1 MPRRA
6 HENASVLSGSRQETI
21 RSRRLYAL
29 ASWIAILIA
38 ALVLVLPLGSQYRQQ
53 ERNDRLF
60 AAIRADDAS
69 AVTALLDAGAEATAH
84 DRVPSAS
91 FRDFLLAKLSGHTLP
106 EGPSTLSVAL
116 ALALRTHMHGPYPV
130 IHVLLTHHA
139 DVKAEYIGDPPD
151 SSTAATFKGYPLIIM
166 AANMEDMTCA
176 RDLAAQGADVDA
188 FDSAG
193 RTALMYAAMDRRIAV
208 VKVLLELKAKVDLK
222 DSSGWSALD
231 FARQHYGSGDH
242 GKEEAQDRRDRSE
255 VIRLLTSGRPE

>member
-1 MPRRA
+1 MPRRS
-6 HENASVLSGSRQETI
+6 HENASVLSGSRQEST
-21 RSRRLYAL
+21 RSRRLS
-29 ASWIAILIA
+29 ASVPWIAILIA

-69 AVTALLDAGAEATAH
+69 AVTALLNAGAEAAAH

-91 FRDFLLAKLSGHTLP
+91 FRDFLFAKLSGHALP
-106 EGPSTLSVAL
+106 QGPSTLSVAL
-116 ALALRTHMHGPYPV
+116 ALALRTHMRGSYPV
-130 IHVLLTHHA
+130 IHTLLEHHA
-139 DVKAEYIGDPPD
+139 DVKSEYIGDPSD
-151 SSTAATFKGYPLIIM
+151 SSTTATFKGYPLIIM
-166 AANMEDMTCA
+166 AANMEDMSCA
-176 RDLAAQGADVDA
+176 RDLAAHGADVDA

-208 VKVLLELKAKVDLK
+208 VKALLELKAKVDLK

-242 GKEEAQDRRDRSE
+242 AQEEDQDKRDRSE
-255 VIRLLTSGRPE
+255 VIRLLTGGRPE